1 MKRFGILLVLMS
13 SVLVLAVLPRV
24 VEGGAQQPLTAPMEA
39 PAGFNNQTNG
49 FVIQS
54 QFDQDRDV
62 FEEREGIEKGLGP
75 VYNAQACAE
84 CHQNPT
90 TGAISQV
97 TEVRAGHLDAAGN
110 FVAAPGGSLI
120 NDRAI
125 DAAIQERVP
134 ESEKIRA
141 LRTSLNTLGDGFVE
155 ALSDETLLAIA
166 RAQERSRDRIAGQAV
181 MVPVLEANNALRV
194 GRFGWKAQHASLLS
208 FSADAYL
215 NEMGITS
222 PLMPDENT
230 SLGRSVAAYDTVADP
245 ENNGN
250 DVEAF
255 ARFMRATQAPPR
267 DAAAAVTPEA
277 QLGAVLF
284 NRLRCNVCHVTAL
297 VTAPADT
304 PINGGMFTVPPALGN
319 KIIHPYSDFLL
330 HDVGTGDGVVQNG
343 GPETANRMRT
353 PPLWGVR
360 TRTRLMHDGASLTLR
375 DAIVRHGGEATDV
388 IRNFRELGEAGH
400 RFVLAFLKS
409 L

>member
-24 VEGGAQQPLTAPMEA
+24 VEGGAQQPLTAPAEA